1 MDEDPPEPDPVGDAS
16 DYHDADMMEAIA
28 ESEAT
33 RVIIPRFARFPEHL
47 FWVREHI
54 EREGD
59 SEYLKGEV
67 KRMQILVDEFGQ
79 FYDSAVKHL
88 KTPMAVGAMTI
99 VCRSL
104 DDIQR
109 IIDIAFQELNMRD

>member
-1 MDEDPPEPDPVGDAS
+1 MDDDLPERDPVGEAS
-16 DYHDADMMEAIA
+16 DQHDADMMEAI
-28 ESEAT
+28 SEAEPFRT
-33 RVIIPRFARFPEHL
+33 ISRFPQHL
-47 FWVREHI
+47 YWVQTQV
-54 EREGD
+54 ERELD
-59 SEYLKGEV
+59 VEYLKGEV
-67 KRMQILVDEFGQ
+67 RRMQILVDEFGQ

-104 DDIQR
+104 DDVQR